1 MEGVS
6 RYLLSISAAA
16 IICGIAK
23 ATVDEKSAGG
33 AMIRLIAGLI
43 MTFTVISPVVEI
55 DFGDIPALSSGISY
69 DAEVVSEA
77 GKEMALQEINS
88 IISDELEA
96 YILDK
101 AASVGANIRVELRLD
116 GYVPAA
122 VTIHGT
128 VLPAAKQR
136 LQKIFETE
144 LGIAKEN
151 QQWIQ

>member
-43 MTFTVISPVVEI
+43 MTFTEISPVVDI

-96 YILDK
+96 
-101 AASVGANIRVELRLD
+101 
-116 GYVPAA
+116 
-122 VTIHGT
+122 
-128 VLPAAKQR
+128 
-136 LQKIFETE
+136 
-144 LGIAKEN
+144 
-151 QQWIQ
+151 